1 MTTTYPSD
9 FGTRVPDSVQ
19 HPAGAASRLTPVRV
33 IRSEWIKQVTLR
45 SVLLTLAGLLV
56 VMIGFGLL
64 AALVATGEVAD
75 PARGPAF
82 VRADPLGTVMTGANF
97 AVLIV
102 GVLGVLTGARE
113 YGSGMIRGTL
123 AAVPRRLTVLGAKII
138 AFSGLVLP
146 VLVAGVLTAFFG
158 GMAILNGAGADTV
171 AWSDDGVARAVVGMI
186 GYLWGIG
193 LLGIA
198 VGILLRSIAGGL
210 AVLLGGL
217 LFVPALLTAL
227 LPDSWDAVLQYLPSN
242 AGASFTSLTAADST
256 LTVGAGLAVFTAW
269 VLVAITGAAVALV
282 RRDA

>member
-1 MTTTYPSD
+1 MTATYPSD
-9 FGTRVPDSVQ
+9 SGTRVPDSVQ
-19 HPAGAASRLTPVRV
+19 HPTGAAPRLTPVRV

-45 SVLLTLAGLLV
+45 SVLLTLGGLLIV
-56 VMIGFGLL
+56 TIGFGFL
-64 AALVATGEVAD
+64 AALVATGEVDD
-75 PARGPAF
+75 PARGPAL
-82 VRADPLGTVMTGANF
+82 VGTDPLSTVMTGANF

-123 AAVPRRLTVLGAKII
+123 AAVPRRLTVLAAKTI
-138 AFSGLVLP
+138 AFSGLLLP
-146 VLVAGVLTAFFG
+146 ILVAGVLIAFFG
-158 GMAILNGAGADTV
+158 GMAILSSAGADTV
-171 AWSDDGVARAVVGMI
+171 AFSDDGVARAVIGMI

-198 VGILLRSIAGGL
+198 VGFLLRSIAGGL

-217 LFVPALLTAL
+217 LFVPALMTAL

-242 AGASFTSLTAADST
+242 AGASFTSLTAGANT
-256 LTVGAGLAVFTAW
+256 LSAGAGLAVFAAW
-269 VLVAITGAAVALV
+269 VVVAMGAAAVALV

>member
-1 MTTTYPSD
+1 MTTTYSSRL
-9 FGTRVPDSVQ
+9 GHRAPDSDEPRGVGTAQ
-19 HPAGAASRLTPVRV
+19 LTTVRV

-45 SVLLTLAGLLV
+45 SMLLTLVGLLLV
-56 VMIGFGLL
+56 TIGFGLI
-64 AALVATGEVAD
+64 AALVATGEVDD
-75 PARGPAF
+75 PARGPAL
-82 VRADPLGTVMTGANF
+82 VGVDPLGTVMTGANF

-123 AAVPRRLTVLGAKII
+123 AAVPRRLTVLGAKVI
-138 AFSGLVLP
+138 AFSGLLLP
-146 VLVAGVLTAFFG
+146 ILIAGVLIAYFG
-158 GMAILNGAGADTV
+158 GMAILNGAGAETV
-171 AWSDDGVARAVVGMI
+171 AWSDDGVARAVIGMI

-198 VGILLRSIAGGL
+198 VGFLLRSIAGGL

-227 LPDSWDAVLQYLPSN
+227 LPDSWDAVLKYLPSN
-242 AGASFTSLTAADST
+242 AGASFTSLTVGDNT
-256 LTVGAGLAVFTAW
+256 LSVGAGTAVFTAW
-269 VLVAITGAAVALV
+269 VLVALAGAAVALA